1 MTLSATP
8 APHNS
13 TVQSLRVNGATYES
27 RLVCCYKPGCRSC
40 NVDGQHVPSHGP
52 YWYLCFTLKGKTK
65 RRYLGKHLD
74 TARFRNSA
82 GLIDIDLVTST
93 QADRL
98 LRTIQD
104 AQDPAHETRPV
115 DPPNAGDPH
124 TPTPPPPV
132 GIPTFLRSFFRRPGQ
147 KRTQNAS

>member
-74 TARFRNSA
+74 TSRFRDSN
-82 GLIDIDLVTST
+82 GLIDIGLVTSA
-93 QADRL
+93 QPRRL
-98 LRTIQD
+98 LRTLTKKD
-104 AQDPAHETRPV
+104 AQDP
-115 DPPNAGDPH
+115 DPPFLRPADAGDSH
-124 TPTPPPPV
+124 TPTPPPPD
-132 GIPTFLRSFFRRPGQ
+132 GLPTFLRSFFHLPGQ
-147 KRTQNAS
+147 KRTQNES